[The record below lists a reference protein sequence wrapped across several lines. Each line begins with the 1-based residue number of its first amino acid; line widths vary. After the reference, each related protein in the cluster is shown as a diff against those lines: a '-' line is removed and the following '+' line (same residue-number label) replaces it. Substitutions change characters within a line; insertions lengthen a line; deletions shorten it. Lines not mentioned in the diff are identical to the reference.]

1 MYHFWIV
8 FLLSLLK
15 NITITIK
22 VMKLIIQKTFCSLLT
37 IANEPEILYKQNFS
51 DYETI

>member
-15 NITITIK
+15 NITIK